1 MRVKSKT
8 AILRLLIRPQCC
20 ASLDALRLSWPF
32 EDNTTV
38 TDTPPVETVVAS
50 LPPAHSST
58 LSVGFLTVLSDPG
71 GVLGGYLVTNAWGR
85 PLEFRLSSAVSPNRV
100 QQILYGPT
108 LTEYLHADLI
118 GKTLVDRT
126 SIPPQLVVVD
136 TLPALALRHKLD
148 VPVVAVRTAGQ
159 SAEQEVTVLHHDRCS
174 SGLLYL
180 SKFVADRPRIEDLL
194 ARLDVAL
201 DLAEPFARI
210 RDAVVEARKLGV
222 ASRAA

>member
-1 MRVKSKT
+1 MTDS
-8 AILRLLIRPQCC
+8 P
-20 ASLDALRLSWPF
+20 PPP
-32 EDNTTV
+32 ETTV
-38 TDTPPVETVVAS
+38 VPNA
-50 LPPAHSST
+50 PANPSALT
-58 LSVGFLTVLSDPG
+58 IGFLTVLSDPG

-126 SIPPQLVVVD
+126 SIAPQLIVVD
-136 TLPALALRHKLD
+136 TLPALALRHKID

-159 SAEQEVTVLHHDRCS
+159 SAEQEVTVLHHVRCS
-174 SGLLYL
+174 TGLLFL
-180 SKFVADRPRIEDLL
+180 SKFAADRPRIDELL
-194 ARLDVAL
+194 ARLDPAV

-210 RDAVVEARKLGV
+210 RDAVVEARKMGV
-222 ASRAA
+222 SSRAA